1 MDRVIESGPPAL
13 SFSRRDLRRSWNASV
28 ELSPACREEIRWW
41 LRNPCRVNGQ
51 AIRPRPFPPRI
62 DSHVFSDAGDTSA
75 GSVISVQGPEAAS
88 SSVVLAVQRTAPPG
102 MFHDELASEPAA
114 GSNS

>member
-1 MDRVIESGPPAL
+1 MDRVIESRPPAL

-114 GSNS
+114 GSKS

>member
-1 MDRVIESGPPAL
+1 MERVGRA
-13 SFSRRDLRRSWNASV
+13 
-28 ELSPACREEIRWW
+28 PACREEIHWW

-75 GSVISVQGPEAAS
+75 GSVISVQGPEAAA
-88 SSVVLAVQRTAPPG
+88 SSVVPAVQRTAPPG
-102 MFHDELASEPAA
+102 MFHEELVERARRGIEFMMLLVREDSPP
-114 GSNS
+114 